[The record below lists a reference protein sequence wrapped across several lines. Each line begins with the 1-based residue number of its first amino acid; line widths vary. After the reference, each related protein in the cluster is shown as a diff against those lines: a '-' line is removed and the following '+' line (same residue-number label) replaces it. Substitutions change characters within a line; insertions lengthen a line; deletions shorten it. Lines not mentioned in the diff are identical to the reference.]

1 MSQLNSLPQFKV
13 PLEKNGVTSKD
24 WYFFWNG
31 LYTGLAPALPVPVT
45 VGASPFTLSA
55 TAKGSVIVNGGTV
68 SQIQFSRDGTTFYTT
83 GQTAGMFTVNAFDR
97 LVITYTVVPTVT
109 FVPT

>member
-1 MSQLNSLPQFKV
+1 MSQLNAMPQFKV
-13 PLEKNGVTSKD
+13 PLEKGGVTTKD

-31 LYTGLAPALPVPVT
+31 LYTGLAPALPLPVT
-45 VGASPFTLSA
+45 VGVSPFTLSA

-68 SQIQFSRDGTTFYTT
+68 SQIQFSRDGVNFFTT
-83 GQTAGMFTVNAFDR
+83 GQTAGMFTVNASDL
-97 LVITYTVVPTVT
+97 LVITYTVAPTVT